1 MPRQED
7 IDIENEESL
16 ARQRASR
23 ERSSARRNIR
33 QQERSL
39 LSRAR
44 STGERRQIK
53 EWADTSYQGA
63 VYDLDISYQPSQN
76 KEDYESDIQ
85 QRGTD
90 QFTAPEST
98 PQVPTVTVTGGSGG
112 EIPSDYVETSVTLCQ
127 NGTAVTGK
135 ILFKE
140 DP

>member
-1 MPRQED
+1 MPGQED

-23 ERSSARRNIR
+23 DRISARRNIQR
-33 QQERSL
+33 QERSL
-39 LSRAR
+39 LSRAG
-44 STGERRQIK
+44 STRERRQIK

-98 PQVPTVTVTGGSGG
+98 PQVPTIVTGGSDGG
-112 EIPSDYVETSVTLCQ
+112 IPSGYVETSVTLCE

>member
-1 MPRQED
+1 MPGQED

-23 ERSSARRNIR
+23 ERRSARRNIR
-33 QQERSL
+33 RQERLL
-39 LSRAR
+39 LSRAG
-44 STGERRQIK
+44 STRERRQIK

-63 VYDLDISYQPSQN
+63 VYDLDTSYQPSQN

-98 PQVPTVTVTGGSGG
+98 PQVTRVVGVSGG
-112 EIPSDYVETSVTLCQ
+112 GDLPEGYVERSVVLCE
-127 NGTAVTGK
+127 NGSPITGS
-135 ILFKE
+135 ILFKA
-140 DP
+140 D

>member
-16 ARQRASR
+16 ARQGASR

-33 QQERSL
+33 RQERSL

-44 STGERRQIK
+44 STRERRQIK

-98 PQVPTVTVTGGSGG
+98 PQVPTVTGDSGG
-112 EIPSDYVETSVTLCQ
+112 GIPSGYVETSVTLCQ

>member
-33 QQERSL
+33 RQERSL

-98 PQVPTVTVTGGSGG
+98 PQITTVIGGSGG
-112 EIPSDYVETSVTLCQ
+112 GNTFTLDVIKSDNTA
-127 NGTAVTGK
+127 GTATFNGPGVN
-135 ILFKE
+135 
-140 DP
+140 

>member
-23 ERSSARRNIR
+23 ERISARRNIQ
-33 QQERSL
+33 QQERLL
-39 LSRAR
+39 LSRAK

-98 PQVPTVTVTGGSGG
+98 PQITTVIGGSGG
-112 EIPSDYVETSVTLCQ
+112 GNTFTLDVVKSDNTA
-127 NGTAVTGK
+127 GTATFNGPGVN
-135 ILFKE
+135 
-140 DP
+140 

>member
-1 MPRQED
+1 MPGQED

-23 ERSSARRNIR
+23 DRISARRNIQR
-33 QQERSL
+33 QERSL
-39 LSRAR
+39 LSRAG
-44 STGERRQIK
+44 STRERRQIK

-98 PQVPTVTVTGGSGG
+98 PQVTRVIGGGGGGLPSG
-112 EIPSDYVETSVTLCQ
+112 YVERSVVLCE
-127 NGTAVTGK
+127 NGSPITGS
-135 ILFKE
+135 ILFKA
-140 DP
+140 D

>member
-33 QQERSL
+33 RQERSL

-63 VYDLDISYQPSQN
+63 VYDLDTSYQPSQN

-98 PQVPTVTVTGGSGG
+98 PQVPTVTGDSGG
-112 EIPSDYVETSVTLCQ
+112 GIPSGYVETSVTLCQ

>member
-33 QQERSL
+33 RQERSL

-98 PQVPTVTVTGGSGG
+98 PQITTVIGGSGG
-112 EIPSDYVETSVTLCQ
+112 GNTFTLDVVKSDNTA
-127 NGTAVTGK
+127 GTATFNGPGVN
-135 ILFKE
+135 
-140 DP
+140 